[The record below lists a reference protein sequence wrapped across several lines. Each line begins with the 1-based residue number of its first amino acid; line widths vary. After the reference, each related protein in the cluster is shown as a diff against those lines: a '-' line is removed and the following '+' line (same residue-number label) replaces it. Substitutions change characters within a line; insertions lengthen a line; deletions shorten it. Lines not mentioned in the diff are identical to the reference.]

1 VRTDELERR
10 LRERLDEFGPTPR
23 AELLHILM
31 LPHFD
36 RVDVIGPY
44 WGNPKTR
51 AFGEPL
57 IDCEEDLTLRP
68 VLVEMLREDDRKSR

>member
-1 VRTDELERR
+1 
-10 LRERLDEFGPTPR
+10 
-23 AELLHILM
+23 M

-36 RVDVIGPY
+36 RVDVIGSY

-51 AFGEPL
+51 PFGEPL

-68 VLVEMLREDDRKSR
+68 VLVEMLRDDDRKSR